1 MQNVQA
7 THGLVV
13 PWGGFKSTVDKE
25 VAVQFFRVRLWD
37 RDDLIDSVLEYY
49 DHLDQGIKAEP
60 PLRQVWMVSLS
71 DD

>member
-1 MQNVQA
+1 MDSSCP
-7 THGLVV
+7 GVV
-13 PWGGFKSTVDKE
+13 LKSTLDKE

-37 RDDLIDSVLEYY
+37 KDDLIDSVLEYY
-49 DHLDQGIKAEP
+49 DHLDQRIKAEL